1 MNPAIAN
8 VFVIFL
14 YILIGLVIV
23 RAVLSWLPIK
33 PGSQFARFVH
43 QATEPLM
50 EPVRRF
56 LPPIGGLDLSGI
68 VVIVVLQ
75 LMVVVVR
82 QVSDG

>member
-1 MNPAIAN
+1 
-8 VFVIFL
+8 
-14 YILIGLVIV
+14 
-23 RAVLSWLPIK
+23 
-33 PGSQFARFVH
+33 
-43 QATEPLM
+43 M